1 MKRMLLIS
9 RVVLLAALGV
19 LAISFFVTPL
29 PDWAV
34 RVDGVLVMITIFTMT
49 FATIRLQRMK

>member
-19 LAISFFVTPL
+19 LAVHFFVMPL

-34 RVDGVLVMITIFTMT
+34 RVDGALLMVAIFTTT
-49 FATIRLQRMK
+49 FSTVRLQKMK

>member
-1 MKRMLLIS
+1 MLLIS

-34 RVDGVLVMITIFTMT
+34 RVDGVLVMIPFS
-49 FATIRLQRMK
+49 RRLLQRYGCKE